1 MDSGFSLID
10 GITRTNRLMCQE
22 SSQGLF
28 VTLFLTCL
36 NPKTGETF
44 YVNAGHNPPLH
55 YQYKLDRFT
64 SLHKTGMALGIDAQA
79 TYEERAMQ
87 LQPGDFILFYTD
99 GVIEAFNAGG
109 QDFGTKRLQQVI
121 SDHRYAAAEEIMMSL
136 ATAVEE
142 FIAPASPADDITIMV
157 VKRL

>member
-1 MDSGFSLID
+1 
-10 GITRTNRLMCQE
+10 
-22 SSQGLF
+22 
-28 VTLFLTCL
+28 
-36 NPKTGETF
+36 
-44 YVNAGHNPPLH
+44 
-55 YQYKLDRFT
+55 
-64 SLHKTGMALGIDAQA
+64 
-79 TYEERAMQ
+79 
-87 LQPGDFILFYTD
+87 LFYTD